1 MEVQNE
7 LEDIIK
13 DQLQHNGGISLLTL
27 RNIDQNHLVET
38 INQISQDLNIG
49 QGTNITYKLSDAN
62 LDELWD
68 KLKKKKQVLD
78 SVSNKRSNLLDNNN
92 SPEPKKSKNDNNSNT
107 GADAHNYTPL
117 SQAQKYTQQRQQNI
131 KTIMNKTKGYW
142 RRDYVSQ
149 VLTKNKNIVN
159 ATIVQLDIQKITDV
173 TGMSYEEAF
182 KLYFDPSFKSDPN
195 EVIRTH
201 QLAQENDNNTNNN
214 NNNNDNNDDY
224 EDPDLLGF

>member
-1 MEVQNE
+1 
-7 LEDIIK
+7 
-13 DQLQHNGGISLLTL
+13 
-27 RNIDQNHLVET
+27 
-38 INQISQDLNIG
+38 
-49 QGTNITYKLSDAN
+49 
-62 LDELWD
+62 
-68 KLKKKKQVLD
+68 
-78 SVSNKRSNLLDNNN
+78 
-92 SPEPKKSKNDNNSNT
+92 
-107 GADAHNYTPL
+107 
-117 SQAQKYTQQRQQNI
+117 
-131 KTIMNKTKGYW
+131 MNKTKGYW

-214 NNNNDNNDDY
+214 TQTMTVRTSIMTARTIRRAISRMTQQ
-224 EDPDLLGF
+224 EPQQEEEEELRPQ